1 MNRISI
7 LFYVKKSK
15 MVSDGTAPLYMRVTV
30 GELRIELSAKYLID
44 PAKWNPGARK
54 VIGNN
59 EEARKLNAYVRNL
72 EQDVYEAHRQLLQE
86 GRVITTESIKN
97 KLLGKKELIRS
108 LVAVFEEHNMQVAA
122 LVGQEYAPATLTR
135 YKTTLKHT
143 TQFLEWKYQ
152 AKDVDVKDINH
163 EFITSFEFYL
173 RSVCKCNN
181 NSAVKYIKNFK
192 KVIRI
197 CIANGWLNKD
207 PFVNYKSKVR
217 EVKRDYLSEWELEI
231 ISQKRFVSDRLNQVR
246 DIFLFSCFTGLAY
259 ADVKKLKRS
268 EINVG
273 VDGGKWIFT
282 SRQKTETASRIPLLP
297 FTLKLLERYNDHP
310 QCVLND
316 QVLPVPSNQKM
327 NAYLKEI
334 ADICGITKQFTFHIA
349 RHTFATTVTLSNG
362 VPIESVS
369 KMLGHTN
376 LRTTQLYAKILDK
389 KVSDDMKILHGKFLL
404 FDSASSENEKNS
416 SVNCVEIPHKE
427 ITFFCSKL
435 TTLS

>member
-1 MNRISI
+1 MNRISV

-15 MVSDGTAPLYMRVTV
+15 MVADGTAPLYMRVTV
-30 GELRIELSAKYLID
+30 GELRVELSAKYFID
-44 PAKWNPGARK
+44 PVKWNPSAGK

-59 EEARKLNAYVRNL
+59 EEARKLNAYVRSL

-86 GRVITTESIKN
+86 GKVITTESIKN
-97 KLLGKKELIRS
+97 KLLGKKEPLRS
-108 LVAVFEEHNMQVAA
+108 LVATFQEHNMQVAT

-135 YKTTLKHT
+135 YKTTLKHCVA
-143 TQFLEWKYQ
+143 FLEWKYQ
-152 AKDVDVKDINH
+152 VNDVDIKDINH

-197 CIANGWLNKD
+197 CIANGWINKD

-217 EVKRDYLSEWELEI
+217 EVKRDYLSEEELET

-268 EINVG
+268 EISIG
-273 VDGGKWIFT
+273 VDGGRWIFT

-310 QCVLND
+310 HCVLKD
-316 QVLPVPSNQKM
+316 MVLPVLSNQKM

-334 ADICGITKQFTFHIA
+334 GDICGITKQFTFHIA

-376 LRTTQLYAKILDK
+376 LRTTQHYAKILDR
-389 KVSDDMKILHGKFLL
+389 KVGDDMKILHDKF
-404 FDSASSENEKNS
+404 SSFNS
-416 SVNCVEIPHKE
+416 VTSEH
-427 ITFFCSKL
+427 SK
-435 TTLS
+435 TL